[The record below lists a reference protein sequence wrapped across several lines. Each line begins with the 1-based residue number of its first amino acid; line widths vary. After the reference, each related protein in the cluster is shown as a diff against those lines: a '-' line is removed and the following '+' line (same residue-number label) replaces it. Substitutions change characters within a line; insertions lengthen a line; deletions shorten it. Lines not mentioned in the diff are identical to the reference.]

1 MQVMIV
7 GAGIGGLAAALKL
20 HEAGMHVTVHEAVAE
35 VRPLGVGINVQSQA
49 VKVLADLGLLDAL
62 GEVAIPT
69 SALAFY
75 SRRGQLIWRDPRGL
89 AAGYSHPQFSIHR
102 GELQMILHDAVRA
115 RLGPQAIRTGRRLV
129 AFEERDGRV
138 RAQFVD
144 RDGGAAE
151 AAAADVLIAADGIH
165 SAVRARFYPG
175 EGAPRWNGVMMWRGV
190 TEGAPFLDGRTMVQA
205 GHERQ
210 KFVCYPISKRHLD
223 GGRALINW
231 IADLKLDGS
240 EMPRRED
247 WNRPGRLDDFL
258 PRFESW
264 HFGWLDVPAVIRGA
278 AAVYEFPMVDRDPLP
293 RWSFG
298 RVTLL
303 GDAAHP
309 MYPIGSNGATQAVL
323 DAECI
328 AACLRGAP
336 DVPAA
341 LAAYEAERRPKAAAI
356 VRMNRERGIDQ
367 ILEIVEQRAPD
378 GFARLEDVLP
388 QTELE
393 AIVDRYRQATSMRR
407 PGG

>member
-1 MQVMIV
+1 MQVMII
-7 GAGIGGLAAALKL
+7 GGGIGGLTAALKL
-20 HEAGMHVTVHEAVAE
+20 HEAGMAVAVYEAVAE

-62 GEVAIPT
+62 AAVAIPT
-69 SALAFY
+69 AALAFY
-75 SRRGQLIWRDPRGL
+75 SRHGQLIWRDPRGL

-102 GELQMILHDAVRA
+102 GELQMLLHDAVKA
-115 RLGPQAIRTGRRLV
+115 RLGPRAIQTGHRLA
-129 AFEERDGRV
+129 AFEERGDRV
-138 RAQFVD
+138 IAQFVD
-144 RDGGAAE
+144 RDGQPAGAAE
-151 AAAADVLIAADGIH
+151 ADVMIAADGIH
-165 SAVRARFYPG
+165 STVRAHYYPH

-190 TEGAPFLDGRTMVQA
+190 TEDPPFLDGRTMVQA

-210 KFVCYPISKRHLD
+210 KFVCYPISKRHLE

-231 IADLKLDGS
+231 IADLKLDGRD
-240 EMPRRED
+240 MPRRED
-247 WNRPGRLDDFL
+247 WNRAGRLDDFL
-258 PRFESW
+258 PQFESW

-278 AAVYEFPMVDRDPLP
+278 SAVYEFPMVDRDPLE

-323 DAECI
+323 DAERI
-328 AACLRGAP
+328 AECLREGS

-341 LAAYEAERRPKAAAI
+341 LMRYEADRRPKAAAI

-367 ILEIVEQRAPD
+367 ILEIVESRAPD
-378 GFARLEDVLP
+378 GFERLEDVLP
-388 QTELE
+388 QAELD
-393 AIVDRYRQATSMRR
+393 AIVDRYRQATSMRK
-407 PGG
+407 PAA

>member
-1 MQVMIV
+1 MQVMII
-7 GAGIGGLAAALKL
+7 GGGIGGLTAALKL
-20 HEAGMHVTVHEAVAE
+20 HEAGMAVAVYEAVAE

-62 GEVAIPT
+62 AAVAIPT
-69 SALAFY
+69 AALAFY
-75 SRRGQLIWRDPRGL
+75 SRHGQLIWRDPRGL

-102 GELQMILHDAVRA
+102 GELQMLLHDAVKA
-115 RLGPQAIRTGRRLV
+115 RLGPRAIQTGHRLA
-129 AFEERDGRV
+129 AFEERGDRV
-138 RAQFVD
+138 IAQFVD
-144 RDGGAAE
+144 RDGQPAGAAE
-151 AAAADVLIAADGIH
+151 ADVMIAADGIH
-165 SAVRARFYPG
+165 STVRAHYYPH

-190 TEGAPFLDGRTMVQA
+190 TEGPPFLDGRTMVQA

-210 KFVCYPISKRHLD
+210 KFVCYPISKRHLE

-231 IADLKLDGS
+231 IADLKLDGRD
-240 EMPRRED
+240 MPRRED
-247 WNRPGRLDDFL
+247 WNRAGRLDDFL
-258 PRFESW
+258 PQFESW

-278 AAVYEFPMVDRDPLP
+278 SAVYEFPMVDRDPLE

-323 DAECI
+323 DAERI
-328 AACLRGAP
+328 AECLREGS

-341 LAAYEAERRPKAAAI
+341 LMRYEADRRPKAAAI

-367 ILEIVEQRAPD
+367 ILEIVESRAPD
-378 GFARLEDVLP
+378 GFERLEDVLP
-388 QTELE
+388 QAELD
-393 AIVDRYRQATSMRR
+393 AIVDRYRQATSMRK
-407 PGG
+407 PAA